1 MRNVI
6 LYMMMTYDGYI
17 ANEQNGL
24 DWSVADPS
32 MEGDDVLTAAWDT
45 AIIGYGGYKD
55 LSAYWPTAKK
65 DDPNISASDAVFAD
79 TINRMK
85 KCVFSTSTHDLSWN
99 NAELVRISDDASIV
113 DAVTTLQQQPGT
125 DIVVYGGVRIA
136 QTLARLDLIDDYLPV
151 IQPIVI
157 GKGKPLFET
166 GTPYRTLEL
175 VNVMHNNAG
184 AVRMHYRRAK

>member
-45 AIIGYGGYKD
+45 AIIGYGGYKE
-55 LSAYWPTAKK
+55 LSAYWPTAKE
-65 DDPNISASDAVFAD
+65 DDPNISASDALFAD
-79 TINRMK
+79 KINRMK

-99 NAELVRISDDASIV
+99 NAELVRISDDASII
-113 DAVTTLQQQPGT
+113 DAVTTMQKQPGN

-136 QTLARLDLIDDYLPV
+136 QTLARLDLIDEYLPV
-151 IQPIVI
+151 IHPVVI
-157 GKGKPLFET
+157 GKGKPLFAH
-166 GTPYRTLEL
+166 GTQYRTLEL
-175 VNVMHNNAG
+175 INVKYNTAG